1 MMDMEEQTETKDKLT
16 IALIRKYWPV
26 IVKWAVRLAWLAVL
40 VVMGVTFADSLD
52 ALKDLQEEY
61 DFDFVEPV
69 YNMCISTVG
78 ICVILGLPQLIR
90 RR

>member
-1 MMDMEEQTETKDKLT
+1 MSMDEETKTRARLA
-16 IALIRKYWPV
+16 IRLVRKYWPV
-26 IVKWAVRLAWLAVL
+26 IVKWAVRLAWLALLL
-40 VVMGVTFADSLD
+40 VMFVTFADSLD

-69 YNMCISTVG
+69 YRMCISTVG
-78 ICVILGLPQLIR
+78 VCMILGLPQLIR

>member
-1 MMDMEEQTETKDKLT
+1 MEEETETKGKLA
-16 IALIRKYWPV
+16 ISLVRKYWPV
-26 IVKWAVRLAWLAVL
+26 IVKWALRLAWLALLL
-40 VVMGVTFADSLD
+40 VMFVTFADSLA

-78 ICVILGLPQLIR
+78 VCVIVGLPQFIKR
-90 RR
+90 R

>member
-1 MMDMEEQTETKDKLT
+1 MEEQTKTKDKLI

-26 IVKWAVRLAWLAVL
+26 IVKWAMRLAWLALLL
-40 VVMGVTFADSLD
+40 VTFVTFADSLD

-69 YNMCISTVG
+69 YSMCVSTVG
-78 ICVILGLPQLIR
+78 VCVVLGLPQYIKR
-90 RR
+90 KRG

>member
-1 MMDMEEQTETKDKLT
+1 MNEETKTRARLA
-16 IALIRKYWPV
+16 IRLVRKYWPV
-26 IVKWAVRLAWLAVL
+26 IVKWAVRLAWLAIL
-40 VVMGVTFADSLD
+40 LLMCMTFADSFA

-78 ICVILGLPQLIR
+78 VCVILGLPQLIR